1 MEGPK
6 KTVKRIFAR
15 ELEFG
20 VVDQGQGTPI
30 VFVHGFPLSHAMWNA
45 QIPVFAAEHRV
56 IVPDLRGF
64 GDSVDTEGT
73 VSMEDFADDIAAI
86 LDDLKVSEPIVLC
99 GLSMGGYIAF
109 QFVRKYRRR
118 LRGLVL
124 CDTRASADTADVVE
138 NRLKTAKLV
147 IESGT
152 QAVADVM
159 LPKAFGRKTYSERPE
174 VVEAVR
180 NMIISSDPTG
190 VAAASRGMA
199 VRPDMT
205 SLLPTIDVPTL
216 VIVGDDDAL
225 TPVDEMR
232 RMAEAIPGAQ
242 LKVIPDAGHV
252 TPLENP
258 AVFNALLAKF
268 LNDRSVATGRTR
280 VGP

>member
-1 MEGPK
+1 M
-6 KTVKRIFAR
+6 KRVFTR

-20 VVDQGQGTPI
+20 VVDQGQGKPI

-45 QIPVFAAEHRV
+45 QIPVFAAKHRV

-86 LDDLKVSEPIVLC
+86 LDDLKISEPFVLC
-99 GLSMGGYIAF
+99 GLSMGGYIAI
-109 QFVRKYRRR
+109 QFIRKYRQR

-124 CDTRASADTADVVE
+124 CDTRASADTPEVVE
-138 NRLKTAKLV
+138 NRHKIAKLV
-147 IESGT
+147 IERGT
-152 QAVADVM
+152 QAVADAM
-159 LPKAFGRKTYSERPE
+159 LPKAFGPKTYAERPE

-180 NMIISSDPTG
+180 TMMIASDPTG

-199 VRPDMT
+199 VRTDMT
-205 SLLPTIDVPTL
+205 KLLPSIDMPTL
-216 VIVGDDDAL
+216 VLVGADDVL

-232 RMAEAIPGAQ
+232 RMAEAIPNAQ

-258 AVFNALLAKF
+258 TVFNSLLAQF
-268 LNDRSVATGRTR
+268 LEEI
-280 VGP
+280 P

>member
-1 MEGPK
+1 M
-6 KTVKRIFAR
+6 KRVFAR

-20 VVDQGQGTPI
+20 VVDQGQGKPI
-30 VFVHGFPLSHAMWNA
+30 LFVHGFPLSHAMWNA

-73 VSMEDFADDIAAI
+73 VSMEDFADDLAAI
-86 LDDLKVSEPIVLC
+86 LDDLQVAEPVVFC

-124 CDTRASADTADVVE
+124 CDTRASADTPDVVE
-138 NRLKTAKLV
+138 NRLKVARLV
-147 IESGT
+147 VESGT

-159 LPKAFGRKTYSERPE
+159 LPKAFGPKTYAERPE

-180 NMIISSDPTG
+180 SMMIASDPTG

-205 SLLPTIDVPTL
+205 SLLPSIDLPTL
-216 VIVGDDDAL
+216 VIVGADDGL
-225 TPVDEMR
+225 TPPSEMR
-232 RMAEAIPGAQ
+232 RMADAIPGAQ
-242 LKVIPDAGHV
+242 FKTIPDAGHV

-258 AVFNALLAKF
+258 TAFNAVLAQF
-268 LNDRSVATGRTR
+268 LDSV
-280 VGP
+280 P